1 MAPDGIASRHHVR
14 RCVRPPSLEDRH
26 GPLTIHPSAPPRV
39 LGIPALVVAALT
51 VVARPTPASAAP
63 KAECLA
69 DLLRDA

>member
-1 MAPDGIASRHHVR
+1 MS
-14 RCVRPPSLEDRH
+14 RPPSIRLRRR
-26 GPLTIHPSAPPRV
+26 GV

-69 DLLRDA
+69 DLLQEA